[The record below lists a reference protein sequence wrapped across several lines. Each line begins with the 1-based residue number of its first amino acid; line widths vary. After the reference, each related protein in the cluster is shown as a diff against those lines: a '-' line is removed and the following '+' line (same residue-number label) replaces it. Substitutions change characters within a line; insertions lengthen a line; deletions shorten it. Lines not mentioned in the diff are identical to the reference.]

1 MGCSCFRC
9 SEPDIDFYPVPCTIG
24 SRELC
29 SGCLAVDTLEDQI
42 HAAEAFLAS
51 LKAKR
56 RPTRDRI
63 NQVHDPFASRLPPE
77 VVSHIFMTFLPE
89 EVCDNYGIV
98 EPDNTATTPLRLG
111 AVCQTWRAIAWST
124 PQLWTSISIDMY
136 NDNLYVTELVR
147 DWLSRSGQLPLY
159 IRLYREEGI
168 SDPPFGPRIELLIS
182 AIVAHSNRWVY
193 MDMELPQRIVMR
205 VRCTSPMPLALKTLR
220 LDMPEFDF
228 GQEGEGLLPD
238 EKINLNAIISPTE
251 MVLGR
256 LGRLGPSQID
266 IEWNNLTRLTAQE
279 VSINECFELLQKA
292 PQMTHCTLDI
302 NIERGDF
309 PIPQTVVQYPRL
321 SFLDINYYYFGMEI
335 NTFLEW
341 TSFPAL
347 ETWNHKANEK
357 LPIDHIIA
365 HITRSSCRLKSMKLS
380 HNSKTDDPNELIKLL
395 RATPS
400 LERLTLLRTYNV
412 TDTNYFDPLLNLL
425 STSTINERGVGR
437 EIFLPHL
444 MALDITGCQWT
455 TFSWDYIPRI
465 FGFDRESTM
474 PFLPRESTARS
485 AKPGYLAGAGAP
497 PPLTTWCLS

>member
-1 MGCSCFRC
+1 
-9 SEPDIDFYPVPCTIG
+9 
-24 SRELC
+24 
-29 SGCLAVDTLEDQI
+29 
-42 HAAEAFLAS
+42 
-51 LKAKR
+51 
-56 RPTRDRI
+56 
-63 NQVHDPFASRLPPE
+63 
-77 VVSHIFMTFLPE
+77 
-89 EVCDNYGIV
+89 
-98 EPDNTATTPLRLG
+98 
-111 AVCQTWRAIAWST
+111 
-124 PQLWTSISIDMY
+124 MY

-168 SDPPFGPRIELLIS
+168 SDPPFGPRIEAVDQRYRRSFQSLGVHGYGAPPKDRNACAL
-182 AIVAHSNRWVY
+182 HLSNAFGV
-193 MDMELPQRIVMR
+193 
-205 VRCTSPMPLALKTLR
+205 KTLR

-400 LERLTLLRTYNV
+400 LERLTLLRTYNW
-412 TDTNYFDPLLNLL
+412 TRNIFAAPDGLGYH
-425 STSTINERGVGR
+425 RG
-437 EIFLPHL
+437 
-444 MALDITGCQWT
+444 QWT